1 MGRKLK
7 VNVINVKSRYGCRA
21 SSNFGANLERCC
33 GEGSSAPRGFI
44 IDADKSNYS
53 HPRESGRK
61 ERGKI
66 TSGLIKFL

>member
-1 MGRKLK
+1 MGGKLE
-7 VNVINVKSRYGCRA
+7 INMINGKSRYGRRA
-21 SSNFGANLERCC
+21 SNNFGANLERCC
-33 GEGSSAPRGFI
+33 GEAFVCTERFI

>member
-1 MGRKLK
+1 MGNRVTGVARAIISAQILK
-7 VNVINVKSRYGCRA
+7 GVAEKR
-21 SSNFGANLERCC
+21 
-33 GEGSSAPRGFI
+33 SSAPRGFI